1 MEVRKVTAVLVI
13 VSITFLVHPTT
24 SAAAGF
30 ALIEQGTKG
39 LGNAYAGASAVAD
52 DGATVYFNP
61 AGMTRLSGTQ
71 VAGAGHL
78 IIPSAKFSDDGSRI
92 GTASLTGDNGGNAGV
107 LAVVPNFYYVK
118 DLSSDWKFGF
128 GINVPFG
135 LTSEYNDTWKGRY
148 HAIRSE
154 LMTLNLNPSIAYKA
168 TPSLSLGFGVNAQ
181 YANVELTNAVD
192 LRRLVSGTTAQ
203 DADAKSK
210 VTGDDWGYGYNL
222 GMLYEL
228 SSATRIG
235 LAYRSQVALTLKGDA
250 EFTPTNATAAALLSA
265 VQATGSLVNT
275 TVSSKTTLPETVSI
289 AGFHQI
295 NSAWAIMA
303 DATWTRWSRFK
314 ELRIDFD
321 SAQSDSV
328 TPQDWKDSWRYG
340 VGVNWNPG
348 GAIIYRAGI
357 AYDQT
362 PVPNAERRSPRVPDN
377 SRRWLAFGGTYQSSK
392 SLSFDFGYAHLFQ
405 SNAAIDNTDTFGH
418 ELRGVYDNNVN
429 ILSSQVKWVF

>member
-1 MEVRKVTAVLVI
+1 MEVRKITAVLII
-13 VSITFLVHPTT
+13 VSITLLVHPTT
-24 SAAAGF
+24 SSAAGF

-39 LGNAYAGASAVAD
+39 LGNAYAGASAVAE

-78 IIPSAKFSDDGSRI
+78 IIPSAKFSDDGSRV
-92 GTASLTGDNGGNAGV
+92 GTTSLTGDNGGDAGV
-107 LAVVPNFYYVK
+107 LAIVPNFYYVQ

-128 GINVPFG
+128 GVNVPFG

-154 LMTLNLNPSIAYKA
+154 LTTLNLNPSIAYKV

-235 LAYRSQVALTLKGDA
+235 LAYRSQVALTLKGGA
-250 EFTPTNATAAALLSA
+250 EFTPTNATATALLSA
-265 VQATGSLVNT
+265 VQTTGSLVNT
-275 TVSSKTTLPETVSI
+275 TATSKTTFPETVSI

-295 NSAWAIMA
+295 SSAWAIMT

-340 VGVNWNPG
+340 LGVNWNPG

-362 PVPNAERRSPRVPDN
+362 PVPNVERRSPRVPDN
-377 SRRWLAFGGTYQSSK
+377 SRRWLAFGGTYQASK

-405 SNAAIDNTDTFGH
+405 SNAAIDNTDTSGH

-429 ILSSQVKWVF
+429 ILSSQVNWVF